1 MTAPTVGGF
10 GCLSGSLIRPTDC
23 EVGWTDAIGEI
34 CGVDDKD
41 DTYDKGET
49 ADETETD
56 EDDTDDTDE
65 TDAQT
70 GTGGGS
76 LISVGCSLGISD
88 LSSDGCDLP
97 LTRLSVFRG
106 LLEGFNIPK
115 TFTRRSPGSVL
126 LRVEGWATA
135 PAMGMAAA
143 VAAPALNA
151 AAAMAAFPA
160 ALAACIATLP
170 GLGLHGGGVL

>member
-34 CGVDDKD
+34 CCVDDKD
-41 DTYDKGET
+41 DTDDKSET
-49 ADETETD
+49 ADETEDEDDKDDTD
-56 EDDTDDTDE
+56 EDDTDDTDEDDKDEDDKDDIDE

-76 LISVGCSLGISD
+76 LISVGCILGISD

-97 LTRLSVFRG
+97 LTHLRVFRG
-106 LLEGFNIPK
+106 LLEGFNIPES
-115 TFTRRSPGSVL
+115 FTRLSPGGSL
-126 LRVEGWATA
+126 HAGISTCS
-135 PAMGMAAA
+135 
-143 VAAPALNA
+143 
-151 AAAMAAFPA
+151 
-160 ALAACIATLP
+160 LAQP
-170 GLGLHGGGVL
+170 VGVDC